1 MTGEAVRGKRLFLS
15 IRLTTRIYSS
25 HGRSAIRQSVVT
37 LREALE
43 GLSPD
48 DLRLR
53 DEIVR
58 FVRDH
63 V

>member
-1 MTGEAVRGKRLFLS
+1 MRRTLTGKRLSPSLL
-15 IRLTTRIYSS
+15 ITRIYSS
-25 HGRSAIRQSVVT
+25 HEKKAIRQSDMT

-48 DLRLR
+48 DYRLR

-58 FVRDH
+58 FVGDRAR
-63 V
+63 